1 MNDLYLRVEYRGIR
15 YEFPVA
21 SADDDDTDT
30 GQCLLMVS
38 LNTATKLQA
47 LMQEKAGHVLRG
59 ELVDHSKGQGVPT
72 GDQRELRIL
81 RASPVTHIL
90 DASTVGGAEVV
101 AQFVN

>member
-21 SADDDDTDT
+21 SADDNDADAD
-30 GQCLLMVS
+30 QCLLVVS

-59 ELVDHSKGQGVPT
+59 ELVDHSRGRSPPV

-81 RASPVTHIL
+81 RASPITHIL

-101 AQFVN
+101 AQYVN